1 MPTQTLNHRFW
12 LLVMLAILSLS
23 LVACNEQGGA
33 AGDLPYFGNNGKD
46 LTDVICRVAGIEIT
60 QQDMDLRYAELP
72 KSLKNHYT
80 GEGWEKRF
88 LRFMADEALL
98 VSQADLGNLTNHPL
112 VMQQL
117 ISERRSTMIKAYKQF
132 DIYEGAQP
140 EESELRSYY
149 NLNMERYTVD
159 GAVRARHIQ
168 CQTKER
174 AEAAYAALKG
184 QGKDSQ
190 FLAVLAKY
198 SQNVMTASE
207 GGSLGWFNEGG
218 YVRYISNGKELSAHV
233 YGWDIGVHAPEYIG
247 EDWHVIEILERK
259 RSRQLAFSEVRERIT
274 ADFMPS
280 LQASLLEERLTAL
293 RKEAAPVFLGQY
305 APGSGRSV
313 EELFQHGILANS
325 PKKQLELFD
334 LVIAD
339 FPESEYVPK
348 ALFMKANVYLDT
360 WSDTRQARVHLHR
373 LLQEYPESE
382 LHEQAQYIMDHMGQ
396 IDFSAPKSIQDLQ
409 RLSQ

>member
-1 MPTQTLNHRFW
+1 MPTQTLNQRFW
-12 LLVMLAILSLS
+12 LLIMLVILSLS

-33 AGDLPYFGNNGKD
+33 GDLPEFGNNSKD
-46 LTDVICRVAGIEIT
+46 LTEVICRVAGIEIT

-72 KSLKNHYT
+72 KNLKNHYT

-98 VSQADLGNLTNHPL
+98 VSQANLGEFSSHPL
-112 VMQQL
+112 VAQQL
-117 ISERRSTMIKAYKQF
+117 ISERRSTMITAYKQF
-132 DIYEGAQP
+132 DIFVGAEP
-140 EESELRSYY
+140 DESELRDFY
-149 NLNMERYTVD
+149 NLNMELYTVA
-159 GAVRARHIQ
+159 GAIRARHIQ

-184 QGKDSQ
+184 EGKSSQ

-198 SQNVMTASE
+198 SQNIMTATE
-207 GGSLGWFNEGG
+207 GGSLGWFNENG
-218 YVRYISNGKELSAHV
+218 YVRYITNGKELSGHV
-233 YGWDIGVHAPEYIG
+233 FGWELGLHAPEYIG
-247 EDWHVIEILERK
+247 ENWHVIEILERR
-259 RSRQLAFSEVRERIT
+259 RSRQQSFSEVRERIT

-280 LQASLLEERLTAL
+280 LQASLVEERLTVL
-293 RKEAAPVFLGQY
+293 RNEKAPVFLGQY

-325 PKKQLELFD
+325 PEKQLELFD
-334 LVIAD
+334 LVISD

-373 LLQEYPESE
+373 LIQEYPESE
-382 LHEQAQYIMDHMGQ
+382 LHEQARYIMDNLGKV
-396 IDFSAPKSIQDLQ
+396 DFSAPKSIQDLQ
-409 RLSQ
+409 KLSQ